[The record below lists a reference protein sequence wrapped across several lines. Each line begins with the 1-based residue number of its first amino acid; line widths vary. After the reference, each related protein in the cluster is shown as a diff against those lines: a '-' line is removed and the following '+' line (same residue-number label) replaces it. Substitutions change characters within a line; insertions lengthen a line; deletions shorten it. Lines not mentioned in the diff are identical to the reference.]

1 MDGDHWGAHTF
12 HVSHLQ
18 IAISDQFLSQMVWI
32 GMLMC
37 TVSFRLI
44 NYMIFHFH
52 SIPIHSP
59 IWRGCVIYG
68 ELQSKCLSYNVM
80 VIRNKLHDRWVIEM
94 CVIPYQQQHQRQDE
108 YITATM
114 VIVTKCYQMTSP
126 CKLVV
131 INYIIFLELILYL
144 IFNRDNSVT
153 MK

>member
-1 MDGDHWGAHTF
+1 
-12 HVSHLQ
+12 
-18 IAISDQFLSQMVWI
+18 
-32 GMLMC
+32 MC

-59 IWRGCVIYG
+59 ILRGCVIYG

-131 INYIIFLELILYL
+131 INYIIFHELILYRRQQRQFSHDEIMMMSSSFVIYVQERTL
-144 IFNRDNSVT
+144 IGIDHKRSYAFT
-153 MK
+153 